1 MDKEKSQ
8 IDNIWKRILLFY
20 KNSKDTVLHHL
31 WLELLAMIVVG
42 FIASG
47 VVFFLVSYVI
57 NQTDMGTNSYI
68 SYKQN
73 TSIIQNQLLDI
84 VQEINNFK
92 IKEDIVDVNFI
103 KSQIDKWD
111 SDRLEEYLKL
121 DIDIDEDIV
130 SVESSQLSID
140 KLIVKLKTLQQK
152 DSWNDDIVVRYIIE
166 YYNSIGISREMIIK
180 DKVKLIL
187 NEAVFSNMVTSHSI
201 TYIVDSK
208 GKLMYQDDVIVDS
221 INLINVIKKID
232 DNHMIGEESEFI
244 AIYPVIIDDEVYY
257 LYNESDIEP
266 FYYTEHT
273 ELGNILGGILA
284 TIAFIIIV
292 FSSTRGKIK
301 YIEYLSKC
309 LDEISKGD
317 LSYRINIIGEDEL
330 AVVAES
336 IMNMEEALKYHID
349 AQLQSE
355 KSKNELV
362 TNMAHDLRTPLT
374 SIIGYIGLVKD
385 RKYSKKGDE
394 IKYLDIAYSKAE
406 KLKILIEDLFEL
418 TKLNH
423 GVSSLRKEKV
433 SLINLMQ
440 QLIEEL
446 LPLADNKQIKINT
459 YINTGNT
466 IHNVDIGKIT
476 RAFENIL
483 GNAIKYSPRGEN
495 IDVTF
500 RSSNNELL
508 IIVKNKSI
516 NISQEEVEY
525 FFERFYRSDKSRN
538 SDEGGSGLGLAIA
551 KNIVELHDGKII
563 ATLENDEITFEIV
576 LPIYTLKLGDE

>member
-1 MDKEKSQ
+1 MKKEKSPV
-8 IDNIWKRILLFY
+8 DNIWSRILLFY
-20 KNSKDTVLHHL
+20 KNSKETVLHHL

-47 VVFFLVSYVI
+47 LVFFVVSYIV
-57 NQTDMGTNSYI
+57 NQTDMGTNGYI

-84 VQEINNFK
+84 VQEINDLK
-92 IKEDIVDVNFI
+92 IEDSISDTSFLRN
-103 KSQIDKWD
+103 QIDKWD
-111 SDRLEEYLKL
+111 SVRLEKYL
-121 DIDIDEDIV
+121 DIDINIDDI
-130 SVESSQLSID
+130 SVEVRQMSID
-140 KLIVKLKTLQQK
+140 KLMDRLKSLQQQ
-152 DSWNDDIVVRYIIE
+152 DNWDDDIAVRYIVE
-166 YYNSIGISREMIIK
+166 YYNSIGITKEMIIK
-180 DKVKLIL
+180 NKVKAIL
-187 NEAVFSNMVTSHSI
+187 EDTTYSTMVTSHST

-208 GKLMYQDDVIVDS
+208 GKLMYQDDTVVDS
-221 INLINVIKKID
+221 INLINVIRKID
-232 DNHMIGEESEFI
+232 DNHMSGEESEFI

-266 FYYTEHT
+266 FYYTDHT
-273 ELGNILGGILA
+273 ELGNVLGGVSA

-309 LDEISKGD
+309 LNEISKGD
-317 LSYRINIIGEDEL
+317 LSYKINIVGEDEL

-362 TNMAHDLRTPLT
+362 TNIAHDLRTPLT
-374 SIIGYIGLVKD
+374 SVIGYIGLVKD
-385 RKYSKKGDE
+385 NRYSKEEDKV
-394 IKYLDIAYSKAE
+394 KYLDIAYSKAE
-406 KLKILIEDLFEL
+406 KLKVLIEDLFEL

-423 GVSSLRKEKV
+423 GVSILKREKI

-446 LPLADNKQIKINT
+446 LPLADNKQINIST
-459 YINTGNT
+459 HTNTGNT

-483 GNAIKYSPRGEN
+483 GNSIKYSPKGEDIN
-495 IDVTF
+495 VTF
-500 RSSNNELL
+500 SSSDSELF
-508 IIVKNKSI
+508 ITVKNKAI
-516 NISQEEVEY
+516 NISEDEVSY

-538 SDEGGSGLGLAIA
+538 SDEGGSGLGLAIS
-551 KNIVELHDGKII
+551 KNIVELHDGRIS
-563 ATLENDEITFEIV
+563 ATLDGDEITFEIV
-576 LPIYTLKLGDE
+576 LPIYIL